1 MFTEWDA
8 AILAGIRDLLYD
20 IRSELR
26 QIKEELKRSNS
37 NER

>member
-1 MFTEWDA
+1 MYWDVTLLEQVKD
-8 AILAGIRDLLYD
+8 ILYD

-37 NER
+37 NE